1 MDGKT
6 YTPINE
12 NQSWACISADDFV
25 YIELIEN
32 IVRAPGE
39 VGIFLEHFHS
49 ESAPGQWEFVLPPKV
64 PVEAADTLLKA
75 RDTIRNIARAYKVHP
90 TLYPRLSQEHA
101 GTGSHVHISINPKE
115 HEESLNPEWF
125 FAGVLNHIPPI
136 LAFTL
141 PQDISYDRIQAG
153 LWSGG
158 EYACWGWE
166 NKEAALRRIKDNYF
180 EIKLMDEPLRGGD
193 CSKSP
198 TDMTPLEREAL
209 GVKVLLPKTLDES
222 LAALQSDE
230 EIQNSTGKTLVS
242 SYVAVKKTEMEHFRS
257 IADEERKLWQIL
269 RY

>member
-1 MDGKT
+1 MKLSALVGFEIEVLFLKMDGKT

-32 IVRAPGE
+32 IVRALGE

-49 ESAPGQWEFVLPPKV
+49 ESAPGQWEFVLPPKA

-90 TLYPRLSQEHA
+90 TLYPRLPQEHA

-180 EIKLMDEPLRGGD
+180 EIKLMDGLPIPTSHLVPLYRLVYMVLPT
-193 CSKSP
+193 KSLSEVG
-198 TDMTPLEREAL
+198 TAANLPL
-209 GVKVLLPKTLDES
+209 
-222 LAALQSDE
+222 
-230 EIQNSTGKTLVS
+230 I
-242 SYVAVKKTEMEHFRS
+242 
-257 IADEERKLWQIL
+257 
-269 RY
+269 